1 VFTFNRN
8 SRSPS
13 TEISVHVEPKW
24 VFTIDRNTHSTWWA
38 WVKAGKAPA
47 PVKISAGVTCWRK
60 ADVLA
65 MTQGAKA

>member
-1 VFTFNRN
+1 MQTNPDQTLIRLPQVL
-8 SRSPS
+8 
-13 TEISVHVEPKW
+13 EILPVG
-24 VFTIDRNTHSTWWA
+24 RSTWWA